1 MSKDMKNVNNWH
13 WVDKNCI
20 KWAKT
25 YFEENLSGVA
35 VEKNG
40 HSVKTKKVTSVE
52 GDVDV
57 NQRKGKII
65 TIFDVAI
72 SLTFEGKT
80 ADGTEVT
87 GKIEIPE
94 VAHDTDIDDY
104 VFDVSIDSDN
114 SSKQPIR
121 DLIRT
126 DLSAALRKKLSVFA
140 SDLIKTH
147 GKDVQVETDFSRPS
161 APSTPKPATPV
172 SSTNAA
178 AKSATSTTGGP
189 AVNTTTLSDTIEF
202 QAPASDIYDVLLNEA
217 KVGVWSRSK
226 ASIEPKVGAKFSL
239 FNGTITG
246 EIKELEKDK
255 KIVQAWR
262 LNSWP
267 QGHYSTVTMDLD
279 QGTSS
284 TVLKV
289 KQAGVPVGEEDITRR
304 NWTNFYWTEIKRTF
318 GYVILSM
325 TSSKIVEKDEDSTT
339 TDAASSSSSLLA
351 ASRKDHDGKQRTR
364 RRRRKTSTKT
374 SSGGSGGGMV
384 LGASIAV
391 LTAFAL
397 GFWFSKK

>member
-20 KWAKT
+20 NWAKT
-25 YFEENLSGVA
+25 YFEDNLSGVS

-40 HSVKTKKVTSVE
+40 HSVTTKKVTSVE

-80 ADGTEVT
+80 ASGTEVT

-94 VAHDTDIDDY
+94 VAHDTDADDY

-114 SSKQPIR
+114 SAKQPIR
-121 DLIRT
+121 DLIRS
-126 DLSAALRKKLSVFA
+126 DLSAALRKKLSAFA
-140 SDLIKTH
+140 TDLIKTH
-147 GKDVQVETDFSRPS
+147 GKDVQVESDFSRPA
-161 APSTPKPATPV
+161 APSTPKPATPTPV
-172 SSTNAA
+172 AKSSTTTT
-178 AKSATSTTGGP
+178 TSSGGP
-189 AVNTTTLSDTIEF
+189 AVNTTTLSETIEF
-202 QAPASDIYDVLLNEA
+202 QAPASDIYNVLLDEA
-217 KVGVWSRSK
+217 KVAVWSRSK
-226 ASIEPKVGAKFSL
+226 ASIEPKVGSKFSL

-246 EIKELEKDK
+246 EIQVLEKDK
-255 KIVQAWR
+255 KIVQSWR
-262 LNSWP
+262 TSSWP
-267 QGHYSTVTMDLD
+267 AGHYSTVTMDLD

-289 KQAGVPVGEEDITRR
+289 KQAGVPIGEEDLTRR
-304 NWTNFYWTEIKRTF
+304 NWNNFYWTEIKRTF

-325 TSSKIVEKDEDSTT
+325 TSSKLVQQDDEEEEMKKTT
-339 TDAASSSSSLLA
+339 TTKSASSSSSS
-351 ASRKDHDGKQRTR
+351 SRKEDRTR
-364 RRRRKTSTKT
+364 RRRRHKTKT
-374 SSGGSGGGMV
+374 RNGGGAGGLIM
-384 LGASIAV
+384 GAGFVA
-391 LTAFAL
+391 LTAFVV